1 MDLPPEEKQ
10 RIYAEEKARQEAQES
25 QARTRY
31 EELKTGCIG
40 CLSIVAIVVLI
51 MVFTGAFGSKNGN
64 EEPGYVDLNAQVR
77 FTGTQFVIVNEDS
90 FDWLDVK
97 LEVNPG
103 TLSKGYEL
111 RVPRLEAGATYTVG
125 VMQFTKSDGTR
136 FNPVTTNRKASPSS
150 VRHRIRELAT
160 TMVVGISCDSNTKR
174 NS

>member
-1 MDLPPEEKQ
+1 LDLPPEEKQ
-10 RIYAEEKARQEAQES
+10 RIYAEEKARQEAQEKVK
-25 QARTRY
+25 QERDTKNF
-31 EELKTGCIG
+31 KTGCIG

-136 FNPVTTNRKASPSS
+136 FNPVTTKPKSFS
-150 VRHRIRELAT
+150 VFCAT
-160 TMVVGISCDSNTKR
+160 PNKGTGYYYGGWD
-174 NS
+174 